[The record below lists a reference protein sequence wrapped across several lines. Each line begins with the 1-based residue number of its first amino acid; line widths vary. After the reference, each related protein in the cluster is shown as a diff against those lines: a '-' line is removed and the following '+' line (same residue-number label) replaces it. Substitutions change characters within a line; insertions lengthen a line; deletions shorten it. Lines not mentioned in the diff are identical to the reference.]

1 MASSLVDVIAA
12 LAALRT
18 RVEKVLDEG
27 GWVMAGSH
35 AETEALAF
43 MQLAIG
49 NVAAIETLARADPRL
64 VIAATAAGRSAYE
77 GIVTLAWMLAPDDLA
92 ERDRRW
98 MALFFEERAFWQ
110 RVVDEAIKRGDSQTI
125 VINLQAEVQR
135 VGALIDAV
143 QPQLAATGAGAI
155 PRKLPIFEVRLEEV
169 GQGRHFVTY
178 KVACQLVHPTTRALA
193 QVRDLQAHA
202 DEIPLATY
210 SYRTK
215 PRDWTVAISLA
226 AESLAFGLETIGR
239 RLPPGRELSPEV
251 ADLFNA
257 VADKLRV
264 IG

>member
-1 MASSLVDVIAA
+1 MASSLVEVIAA

-18 RVEKVLDEG
+18 RVEKLLDEG

-35 AETEALAF
+35 ADTEALAF

-64 VIAATAAGRSAYE
+64 GIAATAAGRSAYE

-125 VINLQAEVQR
+125 VTDLQAEVQR

-143 QPQLAATGAGAI
+143 QPQLDAIGAGAI
-155 PRKLPIFEVRLEEV
+155 PRKLPNFDVRLEEV
-169 GQGRHFVTY
+169 GQGRHYVTY
-178 KVACQLVHPTTRALA
+178 KVACQLVHPSTRALA

-202 DEIPLATY
+202 DEVPLATY

-215 PRDWTVAISLA
+215 ARDWTVAISLG

-239 RLPPGRELSPEV
+239 RLPPGRELSPEI

-257 VADKLRV
+257 VADRLRDMD
-264 IG
+264 